1 MSILENINLK
11 MSVDTKQVNKQFKDA
26 TNTVVSGLDAMTLGA
41 EEFEAKWADITDNI
55 RSVKRVA
62 SGIAISAAIYGVASA
77 LTSASAAV
85 LTFSNNLDEARISME
100 YFARD
105 SKQAQQ
111 YIRELENFAAYTPFS
126 TESAINM
133 AKYLQAMSVPM
144 ESSKAVLTVISDTA
158 AATGASEE
166 NMQRIVTA
174 MGQVLTKGKLA
185 AEEVRQLANANIPIY
200 DILKEELNLTG
211 QQIKDLGNQ
220 NIEGS
225 KAVVAILDGLQKR
238 YEGASAKIAET
249 MGGMVETIKD
259 DALIISSSFFTGAID
274 GIEEKLRGVR
284 DTLDEWR
291 DIAMHQG
298 TGGMI
303 EYILGDLDPSGE
315 LEQLVIDAIAGIK
328 NLSATIRSFA
338 IEDGTLLKTF
348 GATAYASIMSV
359 VVAADYLLRGNNT

>member
-126 TESAINM
+126 TENAISM

-174 MGQVLTKGKLA
+174 IGQVLTKGKLA

-211 QQIKDLGNQ
+211 QQIKNLGNL

-303 EYILGDLDPSGE
+303 E
-315 LEQLVIDAIAGIK
+315 
-328 NLSATIRSFA
+328 
-338 IEDGTLLKTF
+338 
-348 GATAYASIMSV
+348 
-359 VVAADYLLRGNNT
+359 

>member
-26 TNTVVSGLDAMTLGA
+26 TKTVVGGLDAMTLGA

-185 AEEVRQLANANIPIY
+185 AEEVRQ
-200 DILKEELNLTG
+200 
-211 QQIKDLGNQ
+211 
-220 NIEGS
+220 
-225 KAVVAILDGLQKR
+225 
-238 YEGASAKIAET
+238 
-249 MGGMVETIKD
+249 
-259 DALIISSSFFTGAID
+259 
-274 GIEEKLRGVR
+274 
-284 DTLDEWR
+284 
-291 DIAMHQG
+291 
-298 TGGMI
+298 
-303 EYILGDLDPSGE
+303 
-315 LEQLVIDAIAGIK
+315 
-328 NLSATIRSFA
+328 
-338 IEDGTLLKTF
+338 
-348 GATAYASIMSV
+348 
-359 VVAADYLLRGNNT
+359 